1 MLQVSRPRH
10 ACVDASMHAC
20 AGACMRACMSAR
32 IRARVHVGA
41 MHGRVHIGA
50 AQVRDRRLTAKV
62 WEGIALH
69 AAGMNA
75 VDLWQLH
82 QFLHTC
88 KLDTL
93 RGRRGGPN
101 TRSADTE
108 MANPY
113 GMPQAGSHASGT
125 GAGAE
130 AAEARAGEGG
140 AGVGGHLLARAVAAL
155 AGDVSTAL
163 DHVSNVPGVGAEGNA
178 VGAQLD

>member
-1 MLQVSRPRH
+1 M
-10 ACVDASMHAC
+10 C
-20 AGACMRACMSAR
+20 
-32 IRARVHVGA
+32 I
-41 MHGRVHIGA
+41 RVHIGA

-93 RGRRGGPN
+93 RGGAQDGGAN
-101 TRSADTE
+101 TRTAHN
-108 MANPY
+108 ANPY
-113 GMPQAGSHASGT
+113 GMPQAGSHAPGT

-130 AAEARAGEGG
+130 AAEARAGEGE

-163 DHVSNVPGVGAEGNA
+163 DHVSNVAGVGAEGNA

>member
-1 MLQVSRPRH
+1 
-10 ACVDASMHAC
+10 
-20 AGACMRACMSAR
+20 
-32 IRARVHVGA
+32 

-101 TRSADTE
+101 TRSAHTE

-113 GMPQAGSHASGT
+113 GMPQAGSHAPGT

-130 AAEARAGEGG
+130 AAE
-140 AGVGGHLLARAVAAL
+140 ARAVAAL

-163 DHVSNVPGVGAEGNA
+163 DHVSNVAGVGAEGNA